1 MFRIL
6 SSFIGFM
13 LAVIVSI
20 VIFAPD
26 RIPVG
31 WGFESIPVEVNVGS
45 NLGGELISALT
56 GKSDKNVRIKNTHN
70 EPLFNVQITL
80 YDANM
85 NIKKQYFK
93 QALGINSVL
102 TLGWAEQWDI
112 QVGDQ
117 VGVTAA
123 AFQSVIWAL

>member
-1 MFRIL
+1 MSRIL

-20 VIFAPD
+20 IIFAPD
-26 RIPVG
+26 RIPAG
-31 WGFESIPVEVNVGS
+31 WGFEAVPVDINVGS

-70 EPLFNVQITL
+70 KPLYNVQVTL

-85 NIKKQYFK
+85 NVKKQFLK
-93 QALGINSVL
+93 PALGINSVL

-112 QVGDQ
+112 QIGDQ

-123 AFQSVIWAL
+123 AFQAVVWAL